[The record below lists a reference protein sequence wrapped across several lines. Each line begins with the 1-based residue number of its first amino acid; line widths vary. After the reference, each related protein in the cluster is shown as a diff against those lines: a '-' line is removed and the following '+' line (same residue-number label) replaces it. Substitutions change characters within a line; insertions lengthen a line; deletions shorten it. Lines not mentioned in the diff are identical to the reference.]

1 MKKII
6 HKIRQQPYHVRE
18 TIVLASAVVVFAL
31 IGIVWFTDFQ
41 EDTYALL
48 NPQKAAEQDTAV
60 AEKEESSPFANIL
73 SSFGDLK
80 ANISEFF
87 TNVKENKEEAK
98 VERIPQNL
106 PLSE

>member
-1 MKKII
+1 MKKTI
-6 HKIRQQPYHVRE
+6 HKVRQQPYHVRK
-18 TIVLASAVVVFAL
+18 TIGLVSAFVVFAL

-41 EDTYALL
+41 DDMYALL
-48 NPQKAAEQDTAV
+48 NPQEAAEQDTAV

-80 ANISEFF
+80 ANISGFF
-87 TNVKENKEEAK
+87 TAIGEKKDEAEI
-98 VERIPQNL
+98 ERLPQNL